1 MDFKELIKIR
11 RSVRGYKS
19 AATKEDVASILT
31 MAAQAP
37 SWKNLQPA
45 RTYAVVSED
54 AVAKLAGALPSFNRQ
69 SSAGAA
75 LLVTTFVKEQ
85 SGFSAGEP
93 DNEGGDLWGAY
104 DLGLRDAYL
113 VLAASDMGCDTLI
126 MGIRDADEIRN
137 ILNIPE
143 NEQIMSVIALG
154 KRTAEPIARPRKP
167 LDETVRFF

>member
-1 MDFKELIKIR
+1 MDFKELIEIR
-11 RSVRGYKS
+11 RSVRGYK
-19 AATKEDVASILT
+19 AAASKDDVTAVLT

-45 RTYAVVSED
+45 RTYAVVSEEG
-54 AVAKLAGALPSFNRQ
+54 VAKFARALPSFNRQ

-93 DNEGGDLWGAY
+93 DNDGGDLWGAY

-113 VLAASDMGCDTLI
+113 VLAASDMGFDTLI

-167 LDETVRFF
+167 LDETVKFF